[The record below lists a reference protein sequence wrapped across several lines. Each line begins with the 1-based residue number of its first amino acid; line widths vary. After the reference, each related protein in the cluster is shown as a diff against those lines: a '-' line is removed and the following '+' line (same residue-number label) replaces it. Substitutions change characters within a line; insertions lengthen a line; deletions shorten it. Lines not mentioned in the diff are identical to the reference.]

1 MRTLVISQS
10 NLIQDGFNNKFV
22 YRFPNSVFF
31 KDDYVAVNSINM
43 FYSWFNITAELGNNV
58 FRYIWGGTTYTINI
72 PDGLYEV
79 SQLNQLLQ
87 FSFIANGHY
96 LTLSG
101 QNVYFAEILLNPTRY
116 AVQINTYLIPTALQF
131 TFNAITGI
139 YTGNVGTAYAGMTT
153 SNAAFFTATNQNPQ
167 IVLPANFNQLL
178 GFIAGFTT
186 DLNNNNAYVPPVGSN
201 FISKNGAGTISY
213 ISTTAPNIQPNSS
226 IILSMSN
233 IDNAYANP
241 SSLIYSVVANVGFG
255 EIINERSTNFIWNR
269 LLDGTYNQ
277 IRLEFLG
284 TNLQPIRIA
293 DPAITITLAIKNK
306 NENV

>member
-1 MRTLVISQS
+1 MRTLVISQN
-10 NLIQDGFNNKFV
+10 NLIPDGFNNKFV

-31 KDDYVAVNSINM
+31 KDDYIAVNSIHM
-43 FYSWFNITAELGNNV
+43 YYSWFNITAELGNNV
-58 FRYIWGGTTYTINI
+58 FIYIWGGVTYTINI
-72 PDGLYEV
+72 ADGLYEV

-87 FSFIANGHY
+87 FTFISNGHY
-96 LTLSG
+96 LTLNG
-101 QNVYFAEILLNPTRY
+101 QNVYFAELLVNTSRY
-116 AVQINTYLIPTALQF
+116 ATQMNTYLIPIIGQF
-131 TFNAITGI
+131 TLAAGV
-139 YTGNVGTAYAGMTT
+139 YTGNIGTQYEGMTT
-153 SNAAFFTATNQNPQ
+153 SNPAFFTATNQNPQ

-178 GFIAGFTT
+178 GFTAGFTT
-186 DLNNNNAYVPPVGSN
+186 DQNVNNTYIPPVNST
-201 FISKNGAGTISY
+201 FISKNSIGTIAY
-213 ISTTAPNIQPNSS
+213 ISTIAPNIQPNSS

-255 EIINERSTNFIWNR
+255 EIINERSTNFIWNK
-269 LLDGTYNQ
+269 LIDGNYNQ

-306 NENV
+306 NENI